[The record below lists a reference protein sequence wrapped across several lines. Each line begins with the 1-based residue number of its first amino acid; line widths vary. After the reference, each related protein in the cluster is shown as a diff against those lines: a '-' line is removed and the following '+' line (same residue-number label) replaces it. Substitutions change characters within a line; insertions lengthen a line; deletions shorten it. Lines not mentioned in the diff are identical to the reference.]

1 MELDAFRKAGV
12 ELSLRLRLPTDPV
25 AITYIRKQEEI
36 PATALRPSAQG
47 RKWSLCQAF
56 TYARRWG
63 WHVAM
68 TADDNFCLPASATH
82 HWVDVSAEDFI
93 ESQVQQGWH
102 KDREAEQNRFN
113 FNRSLYKGPEGEERL
128 KKVKERIGFVCSPL
142 SKALIK
148 PDTILIF
155 GDGTHVT
162 HLVQALCYDYKY
174 PVLSSFEGFGETCV
188 KGGMVPFV
196 TGRPQVVIPGMGDR
210 AFTGV
215 QDHEL
220 AVGIPANLLS
230 MVMENLFK
238 SGGRMNMGQPVKPM
252 LAMGLT
258 ESITPG
264 FAFLRKKVD
273 EGKAG
278 S

>member
-1 MELDAFRKAGV
+1 MNLEDFRHAGKELCDK
-12 ELSLRLRLPTDPV
+12 LKLPTHPIS
-25 AITYIRKQEEI
+25 ITYIKGEDEI
-36 PATALRPSAQG
+36 PEKALRPSAQG
-47 RKWSLCQAF
+47 QKWALCQAF

-63 WHVAM
+63 WHLAM
-68 TADDNFCLPASATH
+68 TADDNFCVPASAMH

-102 KDREAEQNRFN
+102 KDRESERNRYDFSQSI
-113 FNRSLYKGPEGEERL
+113 FQGPKGEERL
-128 KKVKERIGFVCSPL
+128 KKAKERIGFVCSPL
-142 SKALIK
+142 SKALLE

-155 GDGTHVT
+155 GDGVHVT
-162 HLVQALCYDYKY
+162 HLIHALTYEYKT
-174 PVLSSFEGFGETCV
+174 PVLSSFEGFGETCA

-210 AFTGV
+210 VFTGV

-220 AVGIPANLLS
+220 AVGIPAKLLP
-230 MVMENLFK
+230 VVTENLFK
-238 SGGRMNMGQPVKPM
+238 SGGRLNMGQPVKPM
-252 LAMGLT
+252 LAMELT

-273 EGKAG
+273 EKSG
-278 S
+278 

>member
-1 MELDAFRKAGV
+1 MNLEALRKAGDD
-12 ELSLRLRLPTDPV
+12 LFRKLRLPTHPV
-25 AITYIRKQEEI
+25 AVTYIRKEEEI
-36 PATALRPSAQG
+36 PEAAIRPSAQG
-47 RKWSLCQAF
+47 QKWALCQAF

-68 TADDNFCLPASATH
+68 TADDNFCVPASAMH

-102 KDREAEQNRFN
+102 RDRESEQNRYN
-113 FNRSLYKGPEGEERL
+113 FGQGLFQGPKGEERL
-128 KKVKERIGFVCSPL
+128 KKVEACVGFVCSPL
-142 SKALIK
+142 AKALLE
-148 PDTILIF
+148 PDTVLVF
-155 GDGTHVT
+155 GDGAHVT
-162 HLVQALCYDYKY
+162 HLIHALTYDYNM
-174 PVLSSFEGFGETCV
+174 PVLSSFEGFGETCI

-220 AVGIPANLLS
+220 AVGIPAELLPV
-230 MVMENLFK
+230 VMENLFK
-238 SGGRMNMGQPVKPM
+238 SGGRMNMGQPVKPL
-252 LAMGLT
+252 LATGLT

-264 FAFLRKKVD
+264 FAFLQKKVD
-273 EGKAG
+273 EKKG
-278 S
+278 

>member
-1 MELDAFRKAGV
+1 MNLESFREAGDDLFRK
-12 ELSLRLRLPTDPV
+12 LQLPTYPISV
-25 AITYIRKQEEI
+25 TYIKTEGEI
-36 PATALRPSAQG
+36 PEKALRPSAQG
-47 RKWSLCQAF
+47 QKWSLCQAF

-68 TADDNFCLPASATH
+68 TADDNFCVPSSVTH

-102 KDREAEQNRFN
+102 KDREAEQNRYN
-113 FNRSLYKGPEGEERL
+113 FNRSLYQGPEGEERL
-128 KKVKERIGFVCSPL
+128 KKAKERIGFVCSPL
-142 SKALIK
+142 SKALLE
-148 PDTILIF
+148 PDTILVF

-162 HLVQALCYDYKY
+162 HLVQALCYDYKT
-174 PVLSSFEGFGETCV
+174 PVISTFEGFGETCA
-188 KGGMVPFV
+188 KGGMVPFL

-220 AVGIPANLLS
+220 GVGIPATLLPA
-230 MVMENLFK
+230 VMENLFK
-238 SGGRMNMGQPVKPM
+238 SGGRLNMGQPVKPL

-264 FAFLRKKVD
+264 FAFLKKKVD
-273 EGKAG
+273 EKKG
-278 S
+278 

>member
-1 MELDAFRKAGV
+1 MNLEAFREAGDD
-12 ELSLRLRLPTDPV
+12 LFSKLQLPTCPV
-25 AITYIRKQEEI
+25 SVTYIKTEGEI
-36 PATALRPSAQG
+36 PETALRPSAQG
-47 RKWSLCQAF
+47 QKWSLCQAF

-68 TADDNFCLPASATH
+68 TADDNFCVPASATH
-82 HWVDVSAEDFI
+82 HWVDVAAEDII

-142 SKALIK
+142 SKTLME
-148 PDTILIF
+148 PDTILVF
-155 GDGTHVT
+155 GDGAHVT
-162 HLVQALCYDYKY
+162 HLVHALCYDYKF
-174 PVLSSFEGFGETCV
+174 PVMSTFEGFGETCA
-188 KGGMVPFV
+188 KGGMVPFL

-210 AFTGV
+210 AFSGV

-220 AVGIPANLLS
+220 AVGIPATLLPE
-230 MVMENLFK
+230 VMDNLFK
-238 SGGRMNMGQPVKPM
+238 SGGRLNMGQPVKPL

-258 ESITPG
+258 ASITPG
-264 FAFLRKKVD
+264 FAFLQKKVD
-273 EGKAG
+273 EKKG
-278 S
+278 